1 MDHVQHHYGEN
12 PIGIKKSPLK
22 GKEMAVLRQFFAVLF
37 VLAIL
42 PSVTR
47 HQTDKEGCRC

>member
-1 MDHVQHHYGEN
+1 MDNVQHHNGEN
-12 PIGIKKSPLK
+12 PIGIMKSPLK
-22 GKEMAVLRQFFAVLF
+22 EKEMAMLRQFFAALF

-47 HQTDKEGCRC
+47 HQTDQEGYRC